1 MPIAENSSLRSP
13 LDRRNI
19 MEYHRSFDLYF
30 DCPVRL
36 RTICICSVPVEGF
49 ILSGHHI
56 LPACIESC
64 ELGLMPLKSHWS
76 HDHSPF
82 LCIGTSKNRGYP
94 KKIYPLDSRKMLN
107 FSIWTPP
114 SSTKTKT
121 NTRQIA
127 IPQWSSGFGFTTTP
141 WTYDHVPTAASLPR
155 RGKSP
160 PASYDIGD
168 DIGILSE
175 CHVYGY
181 RIS

>member
-94 KKIYPLDSRKMLN
+94 KKIIPPGFQENAQFQYLDTTVLNKNKNKYAANSHPPVEFRVWVYHNTLNLWSRPHGRL
-107 FSIWTPP
+107 P
-114 SSTKTKT
+114 SAT
-121 NTRQIA
+121 
-127 IPQWSSGFGFTTTP
+127 G
-141 WTYDHVPTAASLPR
+141 
-155 RGKSP
+155 
-160 PASYDIGD
+160 
-168 DIGILSE
+168 
-175 CHVYGY
+175 
-181 RIS
+181 